1 MASDASEFHIV
12 DMDGADVV
20 RQTPGLEK
28 EEWSKEIAR
37 RRRAESQGELDEVS
51 AVRDRLRC
59 EPAASRKR
67 NRMYRHAPEQ
77 VFLIIFSATRAQRTL
92 QKSGAKR

>member
-37 RRRAESQGELDEVS
+37 R
-51 AVRDRLRC
+51 
-59 EPAASRKR
+59 P
-67 NRMYRHAPEQ
+67 
-77 VFLIIFSATRAQRTL
+77 
-92 QKSGAKR
+92 